1 LWCGWAV
8 SGTSHRAFF
17 AGDTGYHPEFEHIA
31 RRWGPFDLVMLPI
44 GAYEPRWFMQPVHM
58 NPEDAMLSY
67 HDLAAGAPAGARPP
81 MMLPIHWGTFRLTD
95 EAMEEPPIRTRQRWR
110 EAALDPEGLWLLA
123 HGETRRIVERA
134 AANR

>member
-1 LWCGWAV
+1 V
-8 SGTSHRAFF
+8 KQRAFF

-58 NPEDAMLSY
+58 NPEDALLSY
-67 HDLAAGAPAGARPP
+67 HDLAAGTPPGVRPP
-81 MMLPIHWGTFRLTD
+81 VMLPIHWGTFRLTD

-110 EAALDPEGLWLLA
+110 EASLNPEGLWLLA
-123 HGETRRIVERA
+123 HGETRRIVASFGAER
-134 AANR
+134 